1 MFECTACTLRC
12 IRAIAGDAVN
22 VHTLPKRRLARA
34 TILANHP
41 LRRHASTAIASKPPD
56 DDFVPFEK
64 PKLGEISYTKQFAL
78 PREDRTADVKEEIAK
93 GRPKEI
99 ATPDKSVPTKEEITR
114 GRPKANALLKK
125 SAPLNEDSA
134 NKRPNAITIE
144 NKSALIKELEWLP
157 DRLKLAQHVHYVLRC
172 NDPEKALNLCRL
184 ASKKEEVIVSWNH
197 VVDWYMRQGK
207 VDDALK
213 VYNEMKKRAQFPDA
227 HTYTLILRGLAARE
241 EGEWRVKARNA
252 VRAVAIYNSLSSP
265 TSRVKPNIFHTNATL
280 KVCSDAA
287 DMDALWGIVSKLPDS
302 GPAAPDRVTYG
313 IIINAIRKSAFGY
326 SAHKKGTV
334 DSVPR
339 RQDQAISEGRA
350 VWKDIIARWRAGEV
364 ILDEQL
370 VLSMARL
377 LLESPRMQDW
387 DDVLNLFQQTMK
399 IERLIPP
406 LGSPER
412 KVEHVPQLRSTSE
425 DDASKEDNDG
435 WEDTPSGR
443 AFLPVSPSSKPSQHY
458 RRTTSLAF
466 VRPDSDTLTT
476 LINACM
482 LLRIP
487 KTAGQYWD
495 LLTSPPFDI
504 KPKHA
509 NFHIML
515 RLLRRNRASAKAVA
529 LVRDGMSS
537 AGLERTHMTYV
548 LAMVA
553 CVRDM
558 KNQNVLGHAR
568 ELIDLMQQNCD
579 VVAGKEWSVESVIL
593 YLMLS
598 LSTDSGPKIIETL
611 NHLHPIMKKLEL
623 RVKASDT
630 RDKEV
635 VLHLFRNNVG
645 VINAL
650 HNEKM
655 IPPGESALWIAR
667 KAEYSRFITHMA
679 ALDRSEKS
687 VGEEGA
693 LPRRWRNPARE
704 NTVRNEGDE
713 VASEDDGT
721 KIAMGR
727 TEPALQA
734 FRRRQEAKAHGQ
746 SPRTRRI
753 KAAGA
758 TMERRN

>member
-1 MFECTACTLRC
+1 
-12 IRAIAGDAVN
+12 
-22 VHTLPKRRLARA
+22 
-34 TILANHP
+34 
-41 LRRHASTAIASKPPD
+41 
-56 DDFVPFEK
+56 VPFAK
-64 PKLGEISYTKQFAL
+64 PKLE
-78 PREDRTADVKEEIAK
+78 AK
-93 GRPKEI
+93 NTNKKRD
-99 ATPDKSVPTKEEITR
+99 AITV
-114 GRPKANALLKK
+114 ANR
-125 SAPLNEDSA
+125 
-134 NKRPNAITIE
+134 RPNAITFGDKTALVKDETATTRPNAITVE
-144 NKSALIKELEWLP
+144 NKSALLKELEWLP

-172 NDPEKALNLCRL
+172 NEPQKALNLCRL
-184 ASKKEEVIVSWNH
+184 ASKKEEVVVSWNH
-197 VVDWYMRQGK
+197 VVDWYMKQGK

-227 HTYTLILRGLAARE
+227 HTYTLILRGLATRE
-241 EGEWRVKARNA
+241 DGEWRVKARNA
-252 VRAVAIYNSLSSP
+252 VRAVTIYNSLSSP

-287 DMDALWGIVSKLPDS
+287 DMDALWGIVAKLPDS
-302 GPAAPDRVTYG
+302 GPAAPDRITYG

-326 SAHKKGTV
+326 SAHKKGNV
-334 DSVPR
+334 DTVPR

-412 KVEHVPQLRSTSE
+412 KVEHVPQLRSTYE
-425 DDASKEDNDG
+425 DGAGKEDYDG
-435 WEDTPSGR
+435 WEDTPSGK

-466 VRPDSDTLTT
+466 VRPGPDTLTT

-487 KTAGQYWD
+487 KTAGEYWG
-495 LLTSPPFDI
+495 LLTSPPFI
-504 KPKHA
+504 VTPKHA
-509 NFHIML
+509 NFHTML

-537 AGLERTHMTYV
+537 AGLEPTHMTYV
-548 LAMVA
+548 LAMVT

-558 KNQNVLGHAR
+558 KNLNVLGHAR
-568 ELIDLMQQNCD
+568 ELVDLMQQNCD
-579 VVAGKEWSVESVIL
+579 VVAGKGWSVESMIL

-598 LSTDSGPKIIETL
+598 LSTDSGSKIIETL
-611 NHLHPIMKKLEL
+611 NHIHPMMEKLEL
-623 RVKASDT
+623 RAKSLDT
-630 RDKEV
+630 RDEQV
-635 VLHLFRNNVG
+635 VLHLFRTMVG
-645 VINAL
+645 VINATDAAS
-650 HNEKM
+650 M
-655 IPPGESALWIAR
+655 IPPEDSTTWRDR
-667 KAEYSRFITHMA
+667 KAQYSRFISRLA
-679 ALDRSEKS
+679 ARGRSGKS
-687 VGEEGA
+687 VGEESE
-693 LPRRWRNPARE
+693 LPLRWRNPRRGD
-704 NTVRNEGDE
+704 TISDEGDE

-721 KIAMGR
+721 KIAIGR

-734 FRRRQEAKAHGQ
+734 FRRRQEVKARERGPT
-746 SPRTRRI
+746 PRWI
-753 KAAGA
+753 KPA
-758 TMERRN
+758 